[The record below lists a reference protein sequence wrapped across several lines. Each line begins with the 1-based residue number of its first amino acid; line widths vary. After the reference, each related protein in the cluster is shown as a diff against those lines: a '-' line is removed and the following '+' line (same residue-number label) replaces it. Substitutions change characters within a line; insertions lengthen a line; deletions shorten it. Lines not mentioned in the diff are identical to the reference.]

1 MRFDGKRLTTA
12 LIALTALGG
21 CASHRD
27 QLASLPPPAPMP
39 LAPMP
44 QPPAGAF
51 AGMTIPV
58 RLADGS
64 YATPN
69 GNLDPASTVW
79 HLRVALN
86 VAALGC
92 RGAEG
97 QAVTTGYNAM
107 LARDKAEL
115 ARANAAV
122 IKAEGGQADYDEA
135 MTRLYN
141 YFAQPGAKA
150 AFCAAAAIVT
160 DQLVGAASLDQAA
173 GPALAALD
181 RPFTDFYREYDSY
194 RVELAEWQAGR
205 LRRAMQPLDERPQ
218 VAFAAAAS
226 VGPGTTPHLDVD
238 PAIFRMP

>member
-1 MRFDGKRLTTA
+1 MAFGLKVLAAA
-12 LIALTALGG
+12 LVVAALDG
-21 CASHRD
+21 CASHPAEI
-27 QLASLPPPAPMP
+27 ASAPPPAPVP
-39 LAPMP
+39 LAAMP
-44 QPPAGAF
+44 QPPAGAY
-51 AGMTIPV
+51 AGMTIPA

-69 GNLDPASTVW
+69 SNLDPASTVW

-97 QAVTTGYNAM
+97 QAVTAGYNAM

-115 ARANAAV
+115 ARVNAAAV
-122 IKAEGGQADYDEA
+122 KARGGQADYDEA

-150 AFCAAAAIVT
+150 AFCTAAATVT

-181 RPFTDFYREYDSY
+181 RPFIDFYRAYDSY
-194 RVELAEWQAGR
+194 RVELAQWQADR
-205 LRRAMQPLDERPQ
+205 LQRAMRPLDQRPQ
-218 VAFAAAAS
+218 IAFAAAAP
-226 VGPGTTPHLDVD
+226 VGPGTIPHLNVD

>member
-1 MRFDGKRLTTA
+1 MAFGPKIVAVLMTA
-12 LIALTALGG
+12 TALGG
-21 CASHRD
+21 CASRRAEI
-27 QLASLPPPAPMP
+27 ASLPPPAPVP

-44 QPPAGAF
+44 QPPAGAY

-64 YATPN
+64 YPTPN
-69 GNLDPASTVW
+69 DNLDSASTVW

-97 QAVTTGYNAM
+97 QAVTAGYNAM
-107 LARDKAEL
+107 LTRAKVEL
-115 ARANAAV
+115 ARANLAT
-122 IKAEGGQADYDEA
+122 IKTEGGQADYDEA

-141 YFAQPGAKA
+141 YFAQPGAKTG
-150 AFCAAAAIVT
+150 FCAAAATVT
-160 DQLVGAASLDQAA
+160 GQLAGAASLDQAA

-181 RPFTDFYREYDSY
+181 RPFTDFYRAYDSY

-205 LRRAMQPLDERPQ
+205 LRRAMQPLDERPRI
-218 VAFAAAAS
+218 AFAAAAP
-226 VGPGTTPHLDVD
+226 VGPGTIPHLEVD

>member
-1 MRFDGKRLTTA
+1 MRFDRKGLTTA

-27 QLASLPPPAPMP
+27 RLASVPPPAPVP

-44 QPPAGAF
+44 QPPVGTY
-51 AGMTIPV
+51 AGMTIPA

-69 GNLDPASTVW
+69 ANLDSASTVW

-97 QAVTTGYNAM
+97 QAVTAGYNAM
-107 LARDKAEL
+107 LTRDKAVL

-122 IKAEGGQADYDEA
+122 IKSEGGQADYDEA

-150 AFCAAAAIVT
+150 AFCAAAATVT
-160 DQLVGAASLDQAA
+160 GQLAGAAPLDQAA

-181 RPFTDFYREYDSY
+181 RPFTDFYRAYDSY
-194 RVELAEWQAGR
+194 RVELAAWQADR
-205 LRRAMQPLDERPQ
+205 SQRSMQPIDERPRI
-218 VAFAAAAS
+218 AFAAAAPI
-226 VGPGTTPHLDVD
+226 GLGTTPHLDVD